1 MGRPPRARQ
10 ADYAYHVTVHTAA
23 ELEFPLKDE
32 KCRDLIGSAINR
44 AAAKF
49 NIYVHHILLMKNHIH
64 MIIKT
69 PNENID
75 KFMHA
80 TNTMIAKRMNTM
92 IGNKGHFLGA
102 RYFSSVMDTEVY
114 HLRCVAYIYNNAV
127 NAGVCNLAE
136 NTPEYYASSYQ
147 YYANGEK
154 SFVTI
159 TPDELIMDLGE
170 TPVERQEAF
179 VNLVNSLSPRE
190 EEDMARMIRTK
201 QLFYGTA
208 EWVQRM
214 TDKYHAPKKTIPSDE
229 LLDSAIPPDK

>member
-23 ELEFPLKDE
+23 DLNFPLE
-32 KCRDLIGSAINR
+32 HERCRDLIGSAINR

-80 TNTMIAKRMNTM
+80 TNTMIAKRMNNM
-92 IGNKGHFLGA
+92 IGNKGHFLAA

-127 NAGVCNLAE
+127 KAGLCNLAK

-147 YYANGEK
+147 YYANGKK

-159 TPDELIMDLGE
+159 TPDELIMALGD
-170 TPVERQEAF
+170 TSAERQEAF
-179 VNLVNSLSPRE
+179 VDLVNSLSPRE
-190 EEDMARMIRTK
+190 EEDMARLIRTK
-201 QLFYGTA
+201 QLFYGPP

-214 TDKYHAPKKTIPSDE
+214 TDKYHRIKKTVTCDEISD
-229 LLDSAIPPDK
+229 LAIPPDK